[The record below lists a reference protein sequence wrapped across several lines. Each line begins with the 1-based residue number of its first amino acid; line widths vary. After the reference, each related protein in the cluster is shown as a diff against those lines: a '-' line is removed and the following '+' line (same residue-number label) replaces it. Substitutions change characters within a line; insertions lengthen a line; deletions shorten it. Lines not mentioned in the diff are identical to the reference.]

1 MGFFLKAE
9 KAASEISFELKCGV
23 LRGFFFL
30 YLVRAGLLLDGC
42 ACVYV
47 DMCVDKTSVGSLA
60 RMLLDRVG
68 NQA

>member
-1 MGFFLKAE
+1 MWC
-9 KAASEISFELKCGV
+9 FE
-23 LRGFFFL
+23 RGFFL
-30 YLVRAGLLLDGC
+30 YLVRAVLLLDGC